1 MSSNLS
7 ELDNWAINKITTEYK
22 DDIQLLIGHNSYRLP
37 GDVELARIS
46 FFFPATDKAYELA
59 KAFIIDGIAYD
70 LFPMSWE
77 RIERMTELDE
87 DNASCVGDAEILYY
101 RTEQDKER
109 FLELQNRLKGHLN
122 DPQFTLKKALEKVSV
137 AMELYQTMMF
147 EDELYKVRKAAGHI
161 LNYLLN
167 AVAYSNGTYFRN
179 GYMNRRTQKLL
190 EMKDLPD
197 DLLKLQEDI
206 IKAGTTGETK
216 QLCHELISS
225 VRRYFT
231 AKKGEPEKRWIDQN
245 YADLA
250 DWYQELSYAWR
261 EIYHWCDQDDAVNAF
276 MRGCFLQ
283 SELDIVAEEFGLEV
297 FDLLGSFSS
306 SDLAAYRKQAE
317 SLEKELI
324 SIIEKNGVSIESYDT
339 VKDFLSAND

>member
-1 MSSNLS
+1 MSSKMS
-7 ELDNWAINKITTEYK
+7 ELDNWAITKIKTEYK

-37 GDVELARIS
+37 GDAELARIS
-46 FFFPATDKAYELA
+46 FFFPATDKAYALA
-59 KAFIIDGIAYD
+59 KTFIIDGIGYD

-109 FLELQNRLKGHLN
+109 FLELQNRLKDHLN
-122 DPQFTLKKALEKVSV
+122 DPQFTLKKALVKVSV

-167 AVAYSNGTYFRN
+167 AIAYTNRTYFRN
-179 GYMNRRTQKLL
+179 GYMNTRQDLL
-190 EMKDLPD
+190 EMKDIPD
-197 DLLKLQEDI
+197 NLLQLQNDI
-206 IKAGTTGETK
+206 IKAYTVSEIK

-231 AKKGEPEKRWIDQN
+231 GKKGQPEKRWIDQN

-250 DWYQELSYAWR
+250 GWYQELSYAWR
-261 EIYHWCDQDDAVNAF
+261 EVYHWCDRDDPVNAF

-283 SELDIVAEEFGLEV
+283 SELDIVVEEFGLGD
-297 FDLLGSFSS
+297 FDLLGSFDSNN
-306 SDLAAYRKQAE
+306 LKAYRKQAE
-317 SLEKELI
+317 KLEKE
-324 SIIEKNGVSIESYDT
+324 IILVIENNGVSIESYDT
-339 VKDFLSAND
+339 VRDFLNANG

>member
-1 MSSNLS
+1 MRLEMS
-7 ELDNWAINKITTEYK
+7 ELDNWAINKIKTEYK
-22 DDIQLLIGHNSYRLP
+22 DDIQLLIGHNTYRLP
-37 GDVELARIS
+37 GDAELARIS

-59 KAFIIDGIAYD
+59 KSFIIDGIGYD

-87 DNASCVGDAEILYY
+87 DNAPCVGEAEILYY
-101 RTEQDKER
+101 RTEEDKER
-109 FLELQNRLKGHLN
+109 FLELQNRLKAHLN
-122 DPQFTLKKALEKVSV
+122 DPQFVLNKSLEKVSV

-179 GYMNRRTQKLL
+179 GYMNVKEDLM
-190 EMKDLPD
+190 EMKDISENLVQ
-197 DLLKLQEDI
+197 LQEDI
-206 IKAGTTGETK
+206 IKADTTGEIK

-225 VRRYFT
+225 ARRYF
-231 AKKGEPEKRWIDQN
+231 AGKKGEPEKRWGDRN
-245 YADLA
+245 FADLA
-250 DWYQELSYAWR
+250 GWYQELSYAWR
-261 EIYHWCDQDDAVNAF
+261 EVYHWCDRNDPVNAF

-283 SELDIVAEEFGLEV
+283 SELDIVAEEFGLGE

-306 SDLAAYRKQAE
+306 NDLAIYRKQAE
-317 SLEKELI
+317 SLEKEII
-324 SIIEKNGVSIESYDT
+324 SVIEQNGVSIESYNN
-339 VKDFLSAND
+339 VKDFLIANE

>member
-1 MSSNLS
+1 MSSKMS
-7 ELDNWAINKITTEYK
+7 ELDKWAIIKIKTEYK
-22 DDIQLLIGHNSYRLP
+22 DDVQLLIGHNSYRLP
-37 GDVELARIS
+37 EDAELARIS
-46 FFFPATDKAYELA
+46 FFFPATDRAYELA
-59 KAFIIDGIAYD
+59 KTFIINDIGYD

-77 RIERMTELDE
+77 RIERMTEFDE
-87 DNASCVGDAEILYY
+87 DNTACVGEADILYY
-101 RTEQDKER
+101 RTEQDKKR
-109 FLELQNRLKGHLN
+109 FLALQNRLKEHLN

-167 AVAYSNGTYFRN
+167 AVAYTNGTYFRN
-179 GYMNRRTQKLL
+179 GYMNARQDLL
-190 EMKDLPD
+190 EMKEIPEN
-197 DLLKLQEDI
+197 LLQLQEDV
-206 IKAGTTGETK
+206 IKAGTTGEIK

-225 VRRYFT
+225 VRRYF
-231 AKKGEPEKRWIDQN
+231 AGKKGEPEKRWVDGN

-261 EIYHWCDQDDAVNAF
+261 EIYHWCDRNEPVNAF

-283 SELDIVAEEFGLEV
+283 AELDIVAEEFGLKE
-297 FDLLGSFSS
+297 FDLLGTFN
-306 SDLAAYRKQAE
+306 SDNLAAYRKQAE
-317 SLEKELI
+317 SLEKEII

-339 VKDFLSAND
+339 VRDFLNANE